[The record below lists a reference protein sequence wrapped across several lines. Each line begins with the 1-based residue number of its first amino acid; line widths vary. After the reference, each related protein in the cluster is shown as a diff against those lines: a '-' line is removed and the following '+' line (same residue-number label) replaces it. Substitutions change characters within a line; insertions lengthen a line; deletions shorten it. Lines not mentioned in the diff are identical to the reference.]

1 MEQGRAARC
10 LSDVD
15 RDSPRPGS
23 AVVPLDREL
32 EWPIKLVIGVT
43 ASGIL
48 PTKLRVTAAETDH
61 MPVYLR
67 RFFEYCPVGCAGRNR
82 GVGPGSPF
90 SSHRWLVD
98 RPSPSRWIQ
107 GIA

>member
-1 MEQGRAARC
+1 MEEGRAARC

-32 EWPIKLVIGVT
+32 EWPIKLVIV
-43 ASGIL
+43 SPLPVSL

-61 MPVYLR
+61 MPIYLR
-67 RFFEYCPVGCAGRNR
+67 ASF
-82 GVGPGSPF
+82 
-90 SSHRWLVD
+90 
-98 RPSPSRWIQ
+98 
-107 GIA
+107 